1 MRRAVD
7 PDRPPAYLSGMF
19 EELSD
24 KLENTFAKLRGRGV
38 LTESDIKEGLR
49 EVRRVLLEA
58 DVSFTLTREFLER
71 VEAKAVGIS
80 QLKSVSPAQQLIKVV
95 YEELT
100 GMLGERRE
108 GLKLS
113 SIPPTVV
120 MLVGLQGSGK
130 TTTAGK
136 LALKLKK
143 EGRAT
148 RLIAADVYR
157 PAAIDQLETLG
168 KQLDIPVYSDRSTQD
183 VVRIAKAG
191 IEAAKRDRDRVVIVD
206 TAGRLQIDDSM
217 MQELQRLKKEISP
230 TEILLVADGMT
241 GQDAVRIAEGFD
253 KALNVTGVILTK
265 MDGDAR
271 GGAAL
276 SIYGAT
282 KKPIKYIGVGEK
294 SDALED
300 FYPDRM
306 AGRILQ
312 QGDVL
317 TLVEK
322 AQGAFDAAEAKKL
335 EKKVR
340 KEGMDLGDFLTAMKQ
355 IEKLGPLEG
364 ILKMLPGVNTK
375 ALKQMKSE
383 PKRLKHVEA
392 MILSMTPAERR
403 DPGLLN
409 GSRRARVARGSGRT
423 IQEVNR
429 LLEQFRE
436 MQKMMKKMGSK
447 PGGRMP
453 ALPGM
458 FGMR

>member
-1 MRRAVD
+1 
-7 PDRPPAYLSGMF
+7 MF

-24 KLENTFAKLRGRGV
+24 KLENTFARLRGRGV
-38 LTESDIKEGLR
+38 LTEADIKEGLR

-71 VEAKAVGIS
+71 VEKKAVGIT
-80 QLKSVSPAQQLIKVV
+80 QLKTVSPAQQLVKVV

-100 GMLGERRE
+100 AMLGERRE
-108 GLKLS
+108 TLKLS

-130 TTTAGK
+130 TTTAAK

-148 RLIAADVYR
+148 RLVAADVYR

-168 KQLDIPVYSDRSTQD
+168 AQLDVPVYSDRSTQD
-183 VVRIAKAG
+183 VVKIAKAG
-191 IEAAKRDRDRVVIVD
+191 IEQAKRERDRVVIVD

-217 MQELQRLKKEISP
+217 MNELQRLKREVDP

-253 KALNVTGVILTK
+253 KALDVTGVVLTK

-276 SIYGAT
+276 SIYGVT
-282 KKPIKYIGVGEK
+282 HKPIKYIGVGEK
-294 SDALED
+294 SDALEE

-322 AQGAFDAAEAKKL
+322 AQTAFDQAEAKKL

-355 IEKLGPLEG
+355 IEKMGPLEG
-364 ILKMLPGVNTK
+364 LLKLLPGVNTK
-375 ALKQMKSE
+375 MLKQVKSD
-383 PKRLKHVEA
+383 PKRMKHVEA
-392 MILSMTPAERR
+392 IILSMTAAERK
-403 DPGLLN
+403 DPSILN
-409 GSRRARVARGSGRT
+409 GQRRARVAKGSGRT
-423 IQEVNR
+423 IQEVNK
-429 LLEQFRE
+429 LLEQFRD
-436 MQKMMKKMGSK
+436 MQKMMKKMGGMS
-447 PGGRMP
+447 GGGGGKMP